1 MAPENRS
8 NLNAIEDS
16 LFVLA
21 LDDYTRV
28 KPNSHP
34 TSLASELIPA
44 SGKASK
50 NDLDFS
56 IHLDSHI
63 LNSCAGKNGHNR
75 WFDKV
80 ICVSV
85 ESNTRASV
93 VGEHSPCDALIPGII
108 SDYMLAEG
116 MGKPK
121 GPPKKTLVATHNG
134 SSGKDA
140 EQDKITLE
148 DLDITRLSWKTD
160 AKIVNAI
167 EQAEKTVEKI
177 VEDSEGLMLWFDE
190 YGADWMKRQG
200 MPDNFPASTR
210 HIVLTADMLAAKL
223 SPDAYIQMAMQLA
236 YRRLHGKGSPTYE
249 TASTRLF
256 LHGRTETIRT
266 YSEDSQRWVEATVA
280 GKKDV
285 RLCAIVAVNFREPS
299 R

>member
-1 MAPENRS
+1 M
-8 NLNAIEDS
+8 
-16 LFVLA
+16 
-21 LDDYTRV
+21 
-28 KPNSHP
+28 
-34 TSLASELIPA
+34 
-44 SGKASK
+44 
-50 NDLDFS
+50 
-56 IHLDSHI
+56 
-63 LNSCAGKNGHNR
+63 
-75 WFDKV
+75 
-80 ICVSV
+80 SV

-148 DLDITRLSWKTD
+148 DLDITRLSWKTG

-190 YGADWMKRQG
+190 YGADWMKKQG
-200 MPDNFPASTR
+200 MPDNLPASMR

-280 GKKDV
+280 GKADV
-285 RLCAIVAVNFREPS
+285 RLCAIVTVNFGEPS
-299 R
+299 C